1 MIPTSNHNRMKSE
14 IEKLEVVYLLIPTSN
29 HNFEIIHLCLTA
41 VVYLLIPTSNHN
53 GGTPV
58 QIEQLLYIF

>member
-29 HNFEIIHLCLTA
+29 HNHELCHALLTN

-53 GGTPV
+53 QRKTNKMNYR
-58 QIEQLLYIF
+58 LYIF